1 MTVNADLL
9 LFAVFPYAAILLA
22 AVVSVIR
29 FTTNRFSYSSLS
41 SQFLESRRLFWGS
54 VPFHYGLL
62 VVLAGHLVGFLFPRS
77 VTAFNSVPLRLFIL
91 EATALALGL
100 LTLAGLVVLVYR
112 RVMSAKIRA
121 VTSRWDVVLLVLLL
135 SQVVTGVYTAI
146 FYRWGSAWYVH
157 TATPYLLSLVQL
169 APETAYVTGLPLM
182 ARLHILN
189 AFVLIAI
196 IPFTRLVH
204 LLVAP
209 IPYLWRPYQLV
220 VWNRRVA
227 AGRRP
232 SGG

>member
-9 LFAVFPYAAILLA
+9 LFAVFPYAAVLTA
-22 AVVSVIR
+22 AVVSVLR
-29 FTTNRFSYSSLS
+29 FTMNRFSYSSLS

-91 EATALALGL
+91 EATALAFGL
-100 LTLAGLVVLVYR
+100 ITLAGLVVLVHR
-112 RVMSAKIRA
+112 RVTSAKIRA

-157 TATPYLLSLVQL
+157 TATPYLLSLVKL

-189 AFVLIAI
+189 AFVLIAL

-232 SGG
+232 AGR

>member
-1 MTVNADLL
+1 MTVNDDLL
-9 LFAVFPYAAILLA
+9 LFALFPYAAVLTA
-22 AVVSVIR
+22 VVVSVIR
-29 FTTNRFSYSSLS
+29 FTANRFSYSSLS

-62 VVLAGHLVGFLFPRS
+62 VVLAGHLVGFLVPRS
-77 VTAFNSVPLRLFIL
+77 VTAFNSVPARLFIL
-91 EATALALGL
+91 EATALAFGL
-100 LTLAGLVVLVYR
+100 LTLAGLVVLVNR
-112 RVMSAKIRA
+112 RAASARIRA
-121 VTSRWDVVLLVLLL
+121 VTSRWDIVLLVLLL
-135 SQVVTGVYTAI
+135 SQVVTGVYTAV

-157 TATPYLLSLVQL
+157 TATPYLWSLVKL
-169 APETAYVTGLPLM
+169 APETQYVTGLPLM

-189 AFVLIAI
+189 AFGLIAI
-196 IPFTRLVH
+196 LPFTRLVH

-227 AGRRP
+227 TGRRP

>member
-9 LFAVFPYAAILLA
+9 LFAFLPYAAVLT
-22 AVVSVIR
+22 AVIAGGIR
-29 FTTNRFSYSSLS
+29 FARNRFSYSSLS

-62 VVLAGHLVGFLFPRS
+62 VVVAGHLVGFLFPRS
-77 VTAFNSVPLRLFIL
+77 VTAFNSVPVRLFML
-91 EATALALGL
+91 EATALAFGL

-112 RVMSAKIRA
+112 RVTSARIRA

-135 SQVVTGVYTAI
+135 SQVVTGVCTAI
-146 FYRWGSAWYVH
+146 LYRWGSAWYVH
-157 TATPYLLSLVQL
+157 AATPYLSSLVKL

-204 LLVAP
+204 LLVVP
-209 IPYLWRPYQLV
+209 IPYLWRPHQLV

-227 AGRRP
+227 ASRRP
-232 SGG
+232 AGG